1 LLKGDKKMLA
11 KRIIPC
17 LDVKDGRV
25 VKGKGFV
32 NLQDAGDPVER
43 AVYYYEQGADEIM
56 FLDITASHENRKT
69 MIDVV
74 ARTSENIFIP
84 FTVGGGIKSIS
95 DIDALLHAGAEK
107 VGINTASIKNPALI
121 QEASKI
127 YGAQCIVSAIDV
139 KRVYLGSEI
148 QPPENAVILE
158 TPQGKCWWAP
168 VIYGGRE
175 LVPIDAIQWADKL
188 VELGVGEFV
197 VSSLDTDGMLQGY
210 DNIFFAELTRRV
222 PVPVIASSGA
232 GNLEHILEAFT
243 IGHADAA
250 LAASIFHY
258 GTYTIRQVKEFLRAH
273 NIPVRL

>member
-1 LLKGDKKMLA
+1 MTLA

-32 NLQDAGDPVER
+32 NLRDAGDPVER
-43 AVYYYEQGADEIM
+43 ATYYYEQGADEVM
-56 FLDITASHENRKT
+56 FLDITASHEHRKT

-74 ARTSENIFIP
+74 ARTSENLFIP
-84 FTVGGGIKSIS
+84 FSVGGGISSIQ

-107 VGINTASIKNPALI
+107 VGINTASIKNPELI
-121 QEASKI
+121 REASRI

-139 KRVYLGSEI
+139 KRVYIGTNPK
-148 QPPENAVILE
+148 PPKEVVILD

-175 LVPIDAIQWADKL
+175 LVPIDAILWAENL
-188 VELGVGEFV
+188 VRLGAGEFV

-210 DNIFFAELTRRV
+210 DNIFFNEMSKRV
-222 PVPVIASSGA
+222 SVPVIASSGA
-232 GNLEHILEAFT
+232 GTLEHILEAFT
-243 IGHADAA
+243 VGHADAA
-250 LAASIFHY
+250 LAASIFHF
-258 GTYTIRQVKEFLRAH
+258 GTFSIRQVKEYLRDH
-273 NIPVRL
+273 GIPVRL